1 MTKNTH
7 FEGLPSR
14 EQILAFIQSSNDPA
28 GKREIAREF
37 GLRGHEK
44 IALKA
49 LLKDMTDE
57 GLIDMAPGRAF
68 HKMGGVPKVTVLKI
82 VAIDGNQPVAI
93 PEHWEAE
100 GIPAPK
106 IRVIETKGKRNGAL
120 GIGDRILART
130 EERGNGWAAHVMKK
144 LAKGSEQILGVVEGG
159 ENGRFW
165 LKSVDKKARFDTQI
179 GDVGDA
185 KAGELVLAELTGN
198 AHKKSARVTQ
208 VLGDPFAPKSF
219 SLIAIHKFGIPFE
232 MPETV
237 EREA

>member
-1 MTKNTH
+1 MTKKH
-7 FEGLPSR
+7 PVGLPNR
-14 EQILAFIQSSNDPA
+14 EQILQFIQTSNEPA

-37 GLRGHEK
+37 GLRGIEK

-82 VAIDGNQPVAI
+82 VGIDGNQPVAV

-100 GIPAPK
+100 GIPIPK
-106 IRVIETKGKRNGAL
+106 IRVVEAKGKRGAL

-130 EERGNGWAAHVMKK
+130 EERGNGWTAHVMKK

-159 ENGRFW
+159 DNGRFW
-165 LKSVDKKARFDTQI
+165 LKSVDKKARFDTPI
-179 GDVGDA
+179 GDVADA
-185 KAGELVLAELTGN
+185 KAGDLVLAELTGN
-198 AHKKSARVTQ
+198 AQRK
-208 VLGDPFAPKSF
+208 
-219 SLIAIHKFGIPFE
+219 
-232 MPETV
+232 
-237 EREA
+237 

>member
-1 MTKNTH
+1 MPVVAAP
-7 FEGLPSR
+7 L
-14 EQILAFIQSSNDPA
+14 
-28 GKREIAREF
+28 
-37 GLRGHEK
+37 
-44 IALKA
+44 
-49 LLKDMTDE
+49 
-57 GLIDMAPGRAF
+57 APGRAF

-106 IRVIETKGKRNGAL
+106 IRVIETKGKRNSAL

-165 LKSVDKKARFDTQI
+165 LKSVDKKSRFDTQI

-219 SLIAIHKFGIPFE
+219 SLIAIHKFGINTPYINILLYRYAFIAAIPWSAITIGME
-232 MPETV
+232 NGLPISV
-237 EREA
+237 KYRHRAGRI

>member
-1 MTKNTH
+1 MTKTMPY
-7 FEGLPSR
+7 EGLPSR

-37 GLRGHEK
+37 GLRGNEK

-82 VAIDGNQPVAI
+82 VGIDGNHAFAV
-93 PEHWEAE
+93 PEHWEAG

-106 IRVIETKGKRNGAL
+106 IRVIETKGKRNSAL

-130 EERGNGWAAHVMKK
+130 EERRNGWAAHVM
-144 LAKGSEQILGVVEGG
+144 
-159 ENGRFW
+159 
-165 LKSVDKKARFDTQI
+165 
-179 GDVGDA
+179 
-185 KAGELVLAELTGN
+185 
-198 AHKKSARVTQ
+198 
-208 VLGDPFAPKSF
+208 
-219 SLIAIHKFGIPFE
+219 
-232 MPETV
+232 
-237 EREA
+237 